1 MGSSKNPYERLM
13 KLMSS
18 ALKLVAEGSR
28 SAESLADHLQVFVFG
43 QFRKAMV
50 NYDDPAYRRIDRD
63 QYAFVNDSLRPEHF
77 PVRSKGQREVIYDYL
92 EYDHEPSTEEVL
104 NDIERRGNI
113 RVPDFAETLA
123 YHKANSEERM
133 KAPVISLCGSIVNR
147 GGERNVAYVNASVIG
162 VNLHWHW
169 LSLRWD
175 QNCRFLV
182 VCK

>member
-18 ALKLVAEGSR
+18 ALKLVTEGSR

-43 QFRKAMV
+43 QFRKVTV
-50 NYDDPAYRRIDRD
+50 NYHDPAYRRIDRD
-63 QYAFVNDSLRPEHF
+63 QYAFVNAGLRPEHF
-77 PVRSKGQREVIYDYL
+77 PVRSNGQVEVIYDYL
-92 EYDHEPSTEEVL
+92 EYDHEPSIEEVL

-123 YHKANSEERM
+123 YHKANPEERM
-133 KAPVISLCGSIVNR
+133 KAPVISLCGSI
-147 GGERNVAYVNASVIG
+147 ERRLGPRAVACVSASGFGIRLFWRW
-162 VNLHWHW
+162 LHFRCGQ
-169 LSLRWD
+169 S
-175 QNCRFLV
+175 CRFLV